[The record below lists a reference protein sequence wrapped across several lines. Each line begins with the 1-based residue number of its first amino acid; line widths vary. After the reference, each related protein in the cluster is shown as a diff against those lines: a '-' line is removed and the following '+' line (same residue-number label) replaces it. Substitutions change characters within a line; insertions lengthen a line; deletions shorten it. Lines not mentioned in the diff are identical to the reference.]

1 MSQAAS
7 GETENEPANTDSTIG
22 AITAIDGD
30 TPSKANR
37 EKWANSLRDKLAN
50 LDGVTG
56 VRAVPMDSYGNTYVL
71 YVTVQSVERWGQ
83 YDLKINTRSMGQRI
97 RSVLD
102 DDVPANANI
111 FDTEFESPDSL
122 GNGKHDSDQYR
133 VAVTYP

>member
-7 GETENEPANTDSTIG
+7 DTENETVDTESTIG

-30 TPSKANR
+30 EPSKANR

-50 LDGVTG
+50 LDGVTD
-56 VRAVPMDSYGNTYVL
+56 VRAVPMDSYGNTYIL

-97 RSVLD
+97 RNVLD
-102 DDVPANANI
+102 NDTPASANI

-122 GNGKHDSDQYR
+122 GNGKHDSDKYA
-133 VAVTYP
+133 VSVTYP